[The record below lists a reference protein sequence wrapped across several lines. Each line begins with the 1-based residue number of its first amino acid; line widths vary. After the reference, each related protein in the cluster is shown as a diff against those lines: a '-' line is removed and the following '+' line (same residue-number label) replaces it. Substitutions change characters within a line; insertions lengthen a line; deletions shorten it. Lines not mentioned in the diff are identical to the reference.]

1 MLRIKQLREFQG
13 KSQKEVSVDLG
24 VSQATV
30 SGWESGLKTPSAKS
44 TLRIAKYFKVSVDY
58 LLGLTDENEGLLS
71 EIGEEAL
78 DDELISR
85 VKALSPEDRQ
95 KVDYFVQGIE
105 AVRGAE
111 ASPAA
116 GERKS
121 PL

>member
-1 MLRIKQLREFQG
+1 MLRIKQLRESQG

-58 LLGLTDENEGLLS
+58 LLGLTDENEGPLS

-105 AVRGAE
+105 AARGAE
-111 ASPAA
+111 ASPTA

>member
-1 MLRIKQLREFQG
+1 MLRIKQLREDQG

-58 LLGLTDENEGLLS
+58 LLGLTDENEGPLS

-105 AVRGAE
+105 AARGAE
-111 ASPAA
+111 AFQAA
-116 GERKS
+116 EERK
-121 PL
+121 

>member
-1 MLRIKQLREFQG
+1 MLRIKQLREAQG

-58 LLGLTDENEGLLS
+58 LLGLTNENEDPLS

-111 ASPAA
+111 ASPTA